1 MWMGGEGPVMF
12 NWVSWQSHLRALTST
27 QSLDERCNQI
37 LKNMEASLTARDRV
51 GIQDFVLLDPYT
63 SETAFLDNLRKRFHE
78 NLIYV
83 SLSHTLVFDP
93 ITSSTFNPKSPSAAS
108 LNLLLVLLRLQLW
121 FFLYMGWLPLR
132 SVQPA
137 GPWQVINSGDCCRWM
152 DTAKSHEAVWCM
164 DYTVPQTS
172 KKHSFKSLWQ
182 KKKDFKIFK
191 SFTEICVCLQTYIGT
206 LLVSVNPYKELDIYN
221 KKQMDIYMGVNF
233 FELPPH
239 MWVSSYL
246 QILNKNKNLIPL
258 LHLYSA
264 ITICIRWQLLATL
277 MAIEVFGNI
286 NTNQRKNDGL
296 WGHFSLN
303 Y

>member
-93 ITSSTFNPKSPSAAS
+93 ITSSTFNPKSSSAAS

-137 GPWQVINSGDCCRWM
+137 GPWQVINSGDCCRWRTQLNLM
-152 DTAKSHEAVWCM
+152 KQYDAWITLCLRPLKNTLLNHC
-164 DYTVPQTS
+164 D
-172 KKHSFKSLWQ
+172 
-182 KKKDFKIFK
+182 KKKKKILK
-191 SFTEICVCLQTYIGT
+191 SSKVLLKFVCVFR
-206 LLVSVNPYKELDIYN
+206 P
-221 KKQMDIYMGVNF
+221 
-233 FELPPH
+233 
-239 MWVSSYL
+239 
-246 QILNKNKNLIPL
+246 ILGLFWCR
-258 LHLYSA
+258 S
-264 ITICIRWQLLATL
+264 IR
-277 MAIEVFGNI
+277 I
-286 NTNQRKNDGL
+286 R
-296 WGHFSLN
+296 S
-303 Y
+303 